1 MEPVARALVLAG
13 GGLTGI
19 GWEVGVLA
27 GLAAEGVEPGATADL
42 IIGTSAGSVVGA
54 RVAQGA
60 DLEALF
66 AEQLAD
72 AGTER
77 AASIDGDA
85 VTEIFEA
92 MLSADGDPGD
102 RHRRVGALALAAETI
117 PEEERLV
124 VVAAR
129 LPDPAWPARRLQVV
143 AVDAVSGETAL
154 FDADS
159 GVPLVEAVAASCAVP
174 GIWPPTTIGDR
185 RYVDGGV
192 RSPDNADLAAGFDRV
207 LVLVPMRMDVA
218 AVARLEETGSVAV
231 VYPDDEALMAM
242 GPNPLDPAFR
252 AAAARAGR
260 EQAAALAVDIAE
272 FWAD

>member
-1 MEPVARALVLAG
+1 MAPTKALVLAG

-19 GWEVGVLA
+19 GWEVGILA
-27 GLAAEGVEPGATADL
+27 GLAAGGVEPGAGADL

-66 AEQLAD
+66 TEQLAP

-77 AASIDGDA
+77 AASIDGEA

-92 MLSADGDPGD
+92 MLATGGDPLE
-102 RHRRVGALALAAETI
+102 RHRRVGALALAADTI
-117 PEEERLV
+117 PEADRLA

-129 LPDPAWPARRLQVV
+129 LPDPSWPTRRLRIV

-154 FDADS
+154 FDAGS

-174 GIWPPTTIGDR
+174 GVWPPTTIGDR
-185 RYVDGGV
+185 RYIDGGV
-192 RSPDNADLAAGFDRV
+192 RSPDNADLAAGSDRV
-207 LVLVPMRMDVA
+207 LVLVPLRMDVA
-218 AVARLEETGSVAV
+218 AVPRLEETGSVAV
-231 VYPDDEALMAM
+231 VYPDDDAVVAM

-260 EQAAALAVDIAE
+260 DQAAALAADIAD

>member
-1 MEPVARALVLAG
+1 MEPVTRALVLAG

-27 GLAAEGVEPGATADL
+27 GLAAEGVEPGRGADL

-77 AASIDGDA
+77 AASIDGAA
-85 VTEIFEA
+85 VSEIFEA
-92 MLSADGDPGD
+92 MLSGEGDPVE
-102 RHRRVGALALAAETI
+102 RHRHVGALALAADTI
-117 PEEERLV
+117 PEEERLA

-129 LPDPAWPARRLQVV
+129 LPDPTWPTRRLQVV
-143 AVDAVSGETAL
+143 AVDALSGETAL
-154 FDADS
+154 FDADA

-174 GIWPPTTIGDR
+174 GVWPPTTIGGR

-218 AVARLEETGSVAV
+218 AVPRLEETGSVAV
-231 VYPDDEALMAM
+231 VYPDDDALVAM
-242 GPNPLDPAFR
+242 GANPLDPAFR

-260 EQAAALAVDIAE
+260 AQAAALAVDIDE